1 MKNTN
6 QNYPKWLC
14 CAGAFFF
21 CFFVQCCLCAMV
33 PLRQTVPVLAPL
45 AVAAMGFLEGSGE
58 GAVFGLGAGVVCA
71 ASFGSGNARAI
82 WLLALTGY
90 LCGLT
95 VHRSLGRTFPG
106 YLLCALGTLALWE
119 GTQAALALTIQNDA
133 GTALLSLAAREA
145 GYSMLFAPVIYLIY
159 SAIHRRFR
167 PGLEFETP

>member
-6 QNYPKWLC
+6 QNDLRWLC

-33 PLRQTVPVLAPL
+33 PAGQTVPALAPL

-58 GAVFGLGAGVVCA
+58 GALFGLLAGVVCA
-71 ASFGSGNARAI
+71 AGFGPGHARAI
-82 WLLALTGY
+82 WLLSLTGY

-95 VHRSLGRTFPG
+95 VHRSLGRTLPG
-106 YLLCALGTLALWE
+106 YLLCALGALALWE
-119 GTQAALALTIQNDA
+119 GAEAALAMTVPGTR
-133 GTALLSLAAREA
+133 GTAVLSIAGREA
-145 GYSMLFAPVIYLIY
+145 GYSLIFAPGIYLLF